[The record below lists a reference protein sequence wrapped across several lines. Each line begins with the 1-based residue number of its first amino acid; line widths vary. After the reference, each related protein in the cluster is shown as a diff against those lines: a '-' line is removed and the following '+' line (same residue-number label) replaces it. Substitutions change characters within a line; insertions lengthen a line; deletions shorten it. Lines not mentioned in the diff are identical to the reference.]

1 MSFLRL
7 HNCSVAEPFLQQN
20 CLDFYSRALPIAQ
33 RVKCLPAMRETWV
46 QSLGQKDPQR
56 RKWQPAQVL
65 FAWKIP
71 WTEKPGRLQSTGSQK
86 SRTQLNDF
94 TFSLLLNMPWEFRKR
109 KKKRHF
115 VHLNKWSPELCYFTL
130 YQRKNHLTFP
140 LDYYSL
146 LGLLFDDKKAPTVAH
161 VQGA

>member
-46 QSLGQKDPQR
+46 QSLGRKDPQR

-109 KKKRHF
+109 KKKKAFCTSEQMISRAMLLHP
-115 VHLNKWSPELCYFTL
+115 LPEEEPPNF
-130 YQRKNHLTFP
+130 
-140 LDYYSL
+140 SS
-146 LGLLFDDKKAPTVAH
+146 GLL
-161 VQGA
+161 